1 MQQQD
6 TFETPAILPSRS
18 GVLFVSGFATSLR
31 VDRGL
36 LCVRSGQGRSI
47 VEGRFSRVS
56 RPPIRRLV
64 VFGKGGFTT
73 WEALQW
79 LDGIGASFVN
89 LSLSGRLIASSAGEL
104 GPDQPALRRAQ
115 VQAADTAVG
124 LEVVRYLLGAKLE
137 GQRDVLASFVPRA
150 GKAIDE
156 VAEATEQVATAATV
170 KDVLAIEA
178 RAAAIYWKAWS
189 GLTLTSSRGTQVS
202 LPEHWRTT
210 GDRRSP
216 LSGSPRLAATPVGA
230 MLNYLYALAEF
241 ECRLALLA
249 VGLDPGLGW
258 AHKDASYRDSAALD
272 LLEPLRPQVDAHIAK
287 LMAERVFS
295 RREFIELP
303 SGQVRLT
310 RSLARDLAT
319 STLPRWEQAAGQCS
333 EHVGGLIAA
342 SATTPVRTPGRKT
355 RGSHGKGRSTLGRR
369 IAPSLARTRR
379 IAAACRECG
388 VVLDRADRVYCVDCL
403 PRFKNERTARLV
415 VAARNV
421 LTQMRA
427 SEADPARSSE
437 AKAKRIA
444 TNAQR
449 RRDAVAWEQ
458 ANPGRYDP
466 EAFRSEIL
474 PRLQHATLPQMMTAT
489 GLTSGYCWRIRRG
502 ERVPHPMYWE
512 SLQSIRDAGRG

>member
-6 TFETPAILPSRS
+6 TFERPAISPSRS
-18 GVLFVSGFATSLR
+18 GVLFVSGFGTSLR

-115 VQAADTAVG
+115 VQAADSDVG

-137 GQRDVLASFVPRA
+137 GQRDVLCSFAPRA
-150 GKAIDE
+150 GEAIDE
-156 VAEATEQVATAATV
+156 VAEATEQVAIAPTV
-170 KDVLAIEA
+170 REA
-178 RAAAIYWKAWS
+178 LVAEAHAAAVYWKVWS
-189 GLTLTSSRGTQVS
+189 RLTLKSSRGAQVS
-202 LPEHWRTT
+202 LPEHWRNA

-216 LSGSPRLAATPVGA
+216 LSGSPRLAATPVAA

-241 ECRLALLA
+241 ECRLSLLA

-272 LLEPLRPQVDAHIAK
+272 LLESLRPQVDAHVAS
-287 LMAERVFS
+287 LMAERTFS
-295 RREFIELP
+295 RREFVELP

-319 STLPRWEQAAGQCS
+319 STLPWWEQTAGQLA
-333 EHVGGLIAA
+333 EHVGGMIAA
-342 SATTPVRTPGRKT
+342 SATTPIRTPGRST

-369 IAPSLARTRR
+369 TAPSLARTTR
-379 IAAACRECG
+379 ITPACRMCG
-388 VVLDRADRVYCVDCL
+388 VVLDRSDRVYC
-403 PRFKNERTARLV
+403 E
-415 VAARNV
+415 
-421 LTQMRA
+421 
-427 SEADPARSSE
+427 
-437 AKAKRIA
+437 
-444 TNAQR
+444 
-449 RRDAVAWEQ
+449 
-458 ANPGRYDP
+458 
-466 EAFRSEIL
+466 
-474 PRLQHATLPQMMTAT
+474 
-489 GLTSGYCWRIRRG
+489 
-502 ERVPHPMYWE
+502 
-512 SLQSIRDAGRG
+512 

>member
-6 TFETPAILPSRS
+6 TFERPAISPSRS
-18 GVLFVSGFATSLR
+18 GVLFVSGFGTSLR

-115 VQAADTAVG
+115 VQAADTEVG

-137 GQRDVLASFVPRA
+137 GQRDVLASSVPRA
-150 GKAIDE
+150 KKA
-156 VAEATEQVATAATV
+156 VAAAAEAAKRVTDAMTV
-170 KDVLAIEA
+170 RDALAIEA
-178 RAAAIYWKAWS
+178 HAAAVYWKAWS
-189 GLTLTSSRGTQVS
+189 GLPLMSSRGIQAS
-202 LPEHWRTT
+202 LPEHWRTA

-241 ECRLALLA
+241 ECRLSLLA

-272 LLEPLRPQVDAHIAK
+272 VLEALRPQADAHVAR
-287 LMAERVFS
+287 LMAERTFS
-295 RREFIELP
+295 RREFVELP

-319 STLPRWEQAAGQCS
+319 STLPRWEQTAGQLA
-333 EHVGGLIAA
+333 EHVGSLIAA
-342 SATTPVRTPGRKT
+342 SAITPVRMPGRKT
-355 RGSHGKGRSTLGRR
+355 RGSRGKGKSTLGRR
-369 IAPSLARTRR
+369 IAPSLARTTR
-379 IAAACRECG
+379 ITPACRMCG
-388 VVLDRADRVYCVDCL
+388 VVLDRSDRVFCADCL
-403 PRFKNERTARLV
+403 PIFKAERTAKLV
-415 VAARNV
+415 EGARSV
-421 LTQMRA
+421 LAKMRG
-427 SEADPARSSE
+427 SEADPARSVG

-449 RRDAVAWEQ
+449 RREAVIWEQ
-458 ANPGRYDP
+458 VNPGPHDP
-466 EAFRSEIL
+466 EAFRSQIL
-474 PRLQHATLPQMMTAT
+474 PRLQHATLPQMMKAT
-489 GLTSGYCWRIRRG
+489 GLTSGYCWKIRRG
-502 ERVPHPMYWE
+502 ERVPHPMHWSALR
-512 SLQSIRDAGRG
+512 SLGKENEA